1 MKDINKYLDVI
12 SKNMKISFAIIQEH
26 DGEIHFMWDLVKL
39 SGKICSVGY
48 LVSDI
53 SKEYCEKLLVDL
65 SKEESAIRFD
75 LYQTDTYIADRWSCE
90 PNLDFKRMCDRNGK
104 LDFVADNNGWY
115 GFKGGK

>member
-1 MKDINKYLDVI
+1 MINKDLDLM